1 MSASIKPNQPF
12 VYAQVPQNHVPAKY
26 NLTKEQIQ
34 VAKKAFK
41 TADPNKTG
49 SVELSKIGDL
59 LVHSFTTAGQS
70 APSHAD
76 ISFYLAKYDLDK
88 SGTISKEEY
97 KRLLKELAG
106 LKAYDK
112 ESIKKPKAEKK
123 DKEGKKE
130 KKDKEGKKNKE
141 EKK

>member
-1 MSASIKPNQPF
+1 MSDPVKPQQPF
-12 VYAQVPQNHVPAKY
+12 VFAKVPENHVPAKY
-26 NLTKEQIQ
+26 DLTKEQIE

-59 LVHSFTTAGQS
+59 LVKSFSTAGQNP
-70 APSHAD
+70 PSQAD
-76 ISFYLAKYDLDK
+76 ISFFLAKYDLDK
-88 SGTISKEEY
+88 SGTISKDEY
-97 KRLLKELAG
+97 KRLLKELSG

-112 ESIKKPKAEKK
+112 ESVKKPKKEKEEKK
-123 DKEGKKE
+123 DKKDKKE
-130 KKDKEGKKNKE
+130 KKE